1 MESIIGPV
9 LGSVV
14 GEHVDCHRNFQNDV
28 DDLKK
33 RVADLKR
40 RINDRVAE
48 LLTVDDLE
56 KQVKEEVEGWLEDAR
71 KVIEI
76 EMPDIEEQV
85 QNVSYLSRGNLGR
98 RVRQK
103 IQDVREIYDR
113 GSFPEGLVIE
123 RSPTIGITLPTENM
137 VGEVNV
143 KEKIWEYLM
152 GHEVG
157 IIGVCGIGGVGKT
170 TVMKHIN
177 NELLN
182 EASKFE
188 KVVWV
193 TVSHPLNV
201 FRLQDDIARAM
212 KKNRSNSWDE
222 LRIGIPEPTMEN
234 GCKIVITSR
243 SIDVCNYLRCQ
254 VVKVPPLPEQES
266 LKLFLDKVGQ
276 DVLRIPNLEEILKLM
291 VAECAGLPL
300 AIVVIAGSM
309 RGVEDIFEWRNA
321 LRELRQCVVD
331 TEKDLEDEIFKR
343 LKFSYDRLPNSSI
356 QKCFLY
362 CSLHPEDWMISRQDL
377 IEAWICEGIVEKLGS
392 RREMHDKGN
401 AILNRL
407 LNCCL
412 LEEAFG
418 KVRVKMHDV
427 VRDMAL
433 CIKSTGPGM
442 FMVKAGMRL
451 TKIPDEDE
459 WNEDLDKVSL
469 MENVISYIPPN
480 MSPKCLMLST
490 LILEGNYGLRQISE
504 CFFANMPLL
513 KFLDL
518 SRTGI
523 EVLPNSICNLEYLT
537 ALILCGCER
546 LERMPSLSKLK
557 ALKKLDLDGAG
568 LREAPEGIEM
578 LKNLEYLDLSCPNL
592 RMLPGG
598 KISKLFRLQFLLK
611 RRIFSTEIRGE
622 EVARLKM
629 LEWFECRFDWLKDYS
644 SFVSEL
650 NHFGRPSHYSLNVG
664 TAINMEG
671 YFWKFNNNDL
681 PKQVI
686 LIGCQMGEGD
696 EFVLPDDLKD
706 LTIQSCKTA
715 SDISIFQRD
724 FTQLRTCALKYCQ
737 GIVCVVF
744 LSSSSSNSLTVMNNL
759 EVLTLDGLASLRDV
773 VKVKKTRA
781 LLAPTISL
789 HIFSNL
795 KQLRVCNCLKLK
807 KLFPCELLQG
817 QGLQN
822 LELIEVKH
830 CWGMEEIIGWEKE
843 EEGNRTTTPI
853 LITLPKLRI
862 LELHCLSKLKRICPE
877 RGVMVCESLNSI
889 RISTCVKVK
898 RIPLCLGRENVQ
910 PSLPAVKSIYIDNP
924 NEWWES
930 LEWENP
936 DDKIVLLPFLRCNE
950 FG

>member
-1 MESIIGPV
+1 
-9 LGSVV
+9 
-14 GEHVDCHRNFQNDV
+14 
-28 DDLKK
+28 
-33 RVADLKR
+33 
-40 RINDRVAE
+40 
-48 LLTVDDLE
+48 
-56 KQVKEEVEGWLEDAR
+56 
-71 KVIEI
+71 
-76 EMPDIEEQV
+76 
-85 QNVSYLSRGNLGR
+85 
-98 RVRQK
+98 
-103 IQDVREIYDR
+103 
-113 GSFPEGLVIE
+113 
-123 RSPTIGITLPTENM
+123 M

-212 KKNRSNSWDE
+212 RKNRSNSWDE
-222 LRIGIPEPTMEN
+222 LRWDELSRASRLMEAMKKVKYALILDDVWDKFTLQRIGIPEPTMEN

-276 DVLRIPNLEEILKLM
+276 DVLRIPNLEEILKLI

-331 TEKDLEDEIFKR
+331 TEKDSEDEIFKR

-356 QKCFLY
+356 QECFLY
-362 CSLHPEDWMISRQDL
+362 CSLHPEDWEIRRKDL

-418 KVRVKMHDV
+418 KVCVKMHDV

-433 CIKSTGPGM
+433 RIKSMGPGM

-480 MSPKCLMLST
+480 LSPKCLMLST
-490 LILEGNYGLRQISE
+490 LILEGNRGLRQISE
-504 CFFANMPLL
+504 WFFANMPLL

-518 SRTGI
+518 SGTGI
-523 EVLPNSICNLEYLT
+523 EVLPNCICNLKYLT
-537 ALILCGCER
+537 ALILRECWS
-546 LERMPSLSKLK
+546 LKRMPSLSKLK
-557 ALKKLDLDGAG
+557 ALKKLDLDGAS
-568 LREAPEGIEM
+568 LREAPKGIGM
-578 LKNLEYLDLSCPNL
+578 LENLEYLDLYCRNL

-598 KISKLFRLQFLLK
+598 KIRKLFRLQYL
-611 RRIFSTEIRGE
+611 RIHRIFPTEIRGE
-622 EVARLKM
+622 EVARLEM
-629 LEWFECRFDWLKDYS
+629 LEWFEGRFDWLKDYN
-644 SFVSEL
+644 SFVSKL
-650 NHFGRPSHYSLNVG
+650 NHFRRPSHYVLKVG
-664 TAINMEG
+664 GTNKDEEG
-671 YFWKFNNNDL
+671 HFWKLNNNDP
-681 PKQVI
+681 PKWVI
-686 LIGCQMGEGD
+686 LFRQEIEEED
-696 EFVLPDDLKD
+696 ELALPDDLQD
-706 LTIQSCKTA
+706 LRIEYCNA
-715 SDISIFQRD
+715 AGDISIFQRD
-724 FTQLRTCALKYCQ
+724 FTQLQTCVLKYCP
-737 GIVCVVF
+737 GIVCVVSL
-744 LSSSSSNSLTVMNNL
+744 LSSSSTSLTVMNNL
-759 EVLTLDGLASLRDV
+759 QVLTLEGLPNLRNV
-773 VKVKKTRA
+773 VKVEKTRA
-781 LLAPTISL
+781 SLALTISL
-789 HIFSNL
+789 DIFSNL
-795 KQLRVCNCLKLK
+795 KQLK
-807 KLFPCELLQG
+807 
-817 QGLQN
+817 
-822 LELIEVKH
+822 
-830 CWGMEEIIGWEKE
+830 MEEIIGWEEE
-843 EEGNRTTTPI
+843 EEGNQTTTPI
-853 LITLPKLRI
+853 LIALPKLRT
-862 LELHCLSKLKRICPE
+862 LELLFLPELKRICPE
-877 RGVMVCESLNSI
+877 RGVMICESLNSI
-889 RISTCVKVK
+889 HIETCVKVK
-898 RIPLCLGRENVQ
+898 RIPLCLGRENAQ
-910 PSLPAVKSIYIDNP
+910 PSLPAVKYIHIENP
-924 NEWWES
+924 KEWWES
-930 LEWENP
+930 LEWVNP
-936 DDKIVLLPFLRCNE
+936 DDKIVLLPFVNSNKGSAQGARTGMDFMSHAMNINLVNLCPLSNAQPRLHLLPSQTFFFNSATYTTKE
-950 FG
+950 NKKIGTHTHFNPIQSLL